1 MSRQGI
7 AAGRALAASGLTE
20 GCWPVGELGA
30 PAAGTSPPRRT
41 AAADAR
47 AAGSACGPSGR
58 LEGGLCW
65 SAVSA
70 WVRSA
75 LAANKVAAGDRD
87 EVGQEVMLRLLQAKA
102 GGAHIR
108 DLQAYVRRV
117 AAAAHCEC
125 IARDRRRARTVQV
138 LHPHALC
145 GLVDGWQ
152 GAAWSGAEADGDA
165 VSAAD
170 ACSLPAVA
178 RTLGAQA
185 QEVVAAWQACG
196 TVKGA
201 ARQLWLDVRQV
212 KRICGCATGMSL
224 VRSSREKP
232 KKPSRGPMLPMSRSS
247 SLLRALRW
255 LLLVSLSFAF
265 AACKANA
272 EISRGSTS
280 ISLALQFDPFLREG
294 TPPGSLMGRGT
305 VTLED
310 GQTFEGEF
318 YDTNGDNRP
327 DAFRPDAGQS
337 ADGASGASTGSQYF
351 RCS

>member
-7 AAGRALAASGLTE
+7 AAGHTLAASGLAE

-30 PAAGTSPPRRT
+30 ATAGTLPPRRT

-47 AAGSACGPSGR
+47 AAGSARGPSAR
-58 LEGGLCW
+58 PEGGLCW

-87 EVGQEVMLRLLQAKA
+87 EVGQEAMLRLLQAKA

-125 IARDRRRARTVQV
+125 IARDRRRARTVQA

-145 GLVDGWQ
+145 GLVDGGQ
-152 GAAWSGAEADGDA
+152 GAAWSAGEADGDA

-201 ARQLWLDVRQV
+201 ARQLRLDVRQV
-212 KRICGCATGMSL
+212 KRI
-224 VRSSREKP
+224 
-232 KKPSRGPMLPMSRSS
+232 
-247 SLLRALRW
+247 LRKVAGQLALRRIPARQADQSCPPRR
-255 LLLVSLSFAF
+255 SL
-265 AACKANA
+265 
-272 EISRGSTS
+272 
-280 ISLALQFDPFLREG
+280 
-294 TPPGSLMGRGT
+294 
-305 VTLED
+305 
-310 GQTFEGEF
+310 
-318 YDTNGDNRP
+318 
-327 DAFRPDAGQS
+327 
-337 ADGASGASTGSQYF
+337 
-351 RCS
+351 